1 MATAVFTATG
11 ISAGSIIPTDVL
23 PAVTSALY
31 GLLIFLVL
39 PHVISN
45 RLVAMT
51 SATAAVSST
60 ILTPLLGA
68 TFSLIAAAV
77 LAALAFEVGKHTTRD
92 LEGHEEDA
100 DDAHLS
106 PEGGEVG

>member
-1 MATAVFTATG
+1 M
-11 ISAGSIIPTDVL
+11 L

-51 SATAAVSST
+51 SAIAAVSST

-68 TFSLIAAAV
+68 TFSLIVAAV
-77 LAALAFEVGKHTTRD
+77 LAALAFEVGKRTTRD